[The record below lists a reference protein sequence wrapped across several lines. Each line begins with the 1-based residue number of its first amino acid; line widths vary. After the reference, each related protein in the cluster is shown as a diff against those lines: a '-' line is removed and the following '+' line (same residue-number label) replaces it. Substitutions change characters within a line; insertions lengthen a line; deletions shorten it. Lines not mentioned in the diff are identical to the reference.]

1 MSWRK
6 DARGVVRR
14 YPQHKEDLQALRS
27 GSVTPNYEGTMVSHE
42 ASRTTEDVAM
52 RTLPREEQTEFDAV
66 DFAIRTTQAQH
77 PRDWQDRIKAI
88 GLMYWDRH
96 RRMYAEGVAM
106 EIPCSVE
113 LVKRWNGEFLSLVDA
128 FLMIMSARF

>member
-14 YPQHKEDLQALRS
+14 YPQHKADLQALRV
-27 GSVTPNYEGTMVSHE
+27 GSTTPNYAGTQVSHE
-42 ASRTTEDVAM
+42 AARTTEDIAM
-52 RTLPREEQTEFDAV
+52 RTLPKAEQMEYDAV

-77 PRDWQDRIKAI
+77 PRDWQDRLRAI
-88 GLMYWDRH
+88 RLMYWDRH
-96 RRMYAEGVAM
+96 RRLYAEGVAL
-106 EIPCSVE
+106 EIPCSVD
-113 LVKRWNGEFLSLVDA
+113 LVKRWNSEFLSLVDA